1 MRITTIQRKR
11 DLHKKRV
18 AAYARVSTTLSEQ
31 SESYEEQREYYER
44 IIKAN
49 PEYEFAGVYSD
60 EMSGLDAK
68 HRTGFQ
74 QMVDDALAQKI
85 DMILCKSVSR
95 WSRNILDAQTYCEL
109 LQGNGVTVVFEKEN
123 ISTDDPSSSMMCL
136 ASWLRSRKMNHG
148 LSPITPA
155 GQCRKRWSRVN
166 TKLATTSQGTKLWT
180 ASWFPMNRRTQFG

>member
-74 QMVDDALAQKI
+74 QMVDDALAVGRGTSLMLRHTANCSKAT
-85 DMILCKSVSR
+85 V
-95 WSRNILDAQTYCEL
+95 
-109 LQGNGVTVVFEKEN
+109 LQ
-123 ISTDDPSSSMMCL
+123 
-136 ASWLRSRKMNHG
+136 
-148 LSPITPA
+148 
-155 GQCRKRWSRVN
+155 
-166 TKLATTSQGTKLWT
+166 
-180 ASWFPMNRRTQFG
+180 